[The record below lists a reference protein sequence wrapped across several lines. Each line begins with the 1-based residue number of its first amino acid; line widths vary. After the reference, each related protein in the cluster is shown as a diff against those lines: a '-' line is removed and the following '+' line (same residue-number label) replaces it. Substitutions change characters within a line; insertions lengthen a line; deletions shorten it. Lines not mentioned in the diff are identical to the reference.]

1 MTSVEQTFTA
11 LGDTTRMAIIEKLAM
26 NETSLSDLAQ
36 PFSMSQTAVSKHV
49 KILSEAG
56 LVEVTKRGRT
66 RFCKL
71 RPEPLKQAEQW
82 LETYQQFWADNFN
95 NLSSFLNKENKK

>member
-1 MTSVEQTFTA
+1 MTSIERTFTA
-11 LGDTTRMAIIEKLAM
+11 LGDTTRLAIVEKLAM

-36 PFSMSQTAVSKHV
+36 PFSMSQTAVTKHV

-56 LVEVTKRGRT
+56 LVEVRKRGRT
-66 RFCKL
+66 RYCRL

-82 LETYQQFWADNFN
+82 LGTYQQFWASNFDA
-95 NLSSFLNKENKK
+95 LSSYLDKENK